1 LSFFVAQKKG
11 KEMEKGNGQI
21 QDERLK
27 EEIAKAQATAL
38 PQEELE
44 KVLKEEA
51 ELSNLFLQGKIN
63 GEELKN
69 TLRALNRH
77 AGVVKTED
85 PKAFRRILELFGCWE
100 EVVQEA
106 INSEMPHYEAAREQG
121 LKPVL
126 RVQFFKIDEEHWS
139 LHPQTE
145 VMYPTELADDLFRE
159 AHRKTLGA
167 PGEEHLSPLDRQ
179 GLGLEDKSSL

>member
-1 LSFFVAQKKG
+1 
-11 KEMEKGNGQI
+11 MEKGNKQI
-21 QDERLK
+21 QDERFK
-27 EEIAKAQATAL
+27 EQIAKAQATAL
-38 PQEELE
+38 PKEELE

-63 GEELKN
+63 GEELKK

-77 AGVVKTED
+77 TGVVKTED
-85 PKAFRRILELFGCWE
+85 PKEFRRILELIGCCE
-100 EVVQEA
+100 EA
-106 INSEMPHYEAAREQG
+106 IRTCMNDEMPHYEEAREQG

-126 RVQFFKIDEEHWS
+126 RVQFFKIDDENVS

-145 VMYPTELADDLFRE
+145 VTYPDELADELFRE

-167 PGEEHLSPLDRQ
+167 PGEEYLSCYDRK
-179 GLGLEDKSSL
+179 GLGLE